1 MSKHTTRPE
10 PSHSRDVSTDRP
22 GPLKRLASTVVW
34 YSPELT
40 GVAVSAGAAATVWA
54 PLGALGVALG
64 AWIATDQVNI
74 ARERRHARRA
84 LTRSR
89 RERAQLDAA
98 EHDDTASTDTGD
110 EHADDDP
117 MSDDVSADVS
127 GTDTTSGAPAA
138 EGRSGWEVA
147 G

>member
-1 MSKHTTRPE
+1 MSKRTTRPE
-10 PSHSRDVSTDRP
+10 PNNSTDRP
-22 GPLKRLASTVVW
+22 RPLKRLASTVVW

-40 GVAVSAGAAATVWA
+40 GAAVSAGAAATVWA
-54 PLGALGVALG
+54 PLGAVGVALG

-74 ARERRHARRA
+74 ARERHRARRP

-98 EHDDTASTDTGD
+98 EHDDTASTDTGH
-110 EHADDDP
+110 EHADADP
-117 MSDDVSADVS
+117 ASDEVSVGVS
-127 GTDTTSGAPAA
+127 GTDAATGASTA